1 MKYKWGILNHNI
13 TYINE
18 KQLIHIKWMKKWV
31 TIVEGLMVGD
41 RKMTIGY
48 IRWCFGEFVCKFKV
62 FQGRGGWGW
71 LGGWGAGGRGGGS
84 TCTVQGVAGM
94 WLVCIFCAE
103 MNVSR
108 YQGGWRVRSI
118 QLAILSRKNKW
129 YLWTFTIDFDGN
141 LAGLVKSQKG
151 EQLHITNA
159 HFNDKALHQIFT

>member
-62 FQGRGGWGW
+62 FQGRGVAGA
-71 LGGWGAGGRGGGS
+71 GWGAGGLGGVHLYSPGWCWL
-84 TCTVQGVAGM
+84 CTRNRSRFILQL
-94 WLVCIFCAE
+94 WLELCIE
-103 MNVSR
+103 TRNNLSYHRNMNKFH
-108 YQGGWRVRSI
+108 VRSGCWYAREDTI
-118 QLAILSRKNKW
+118 ILAWIMYRIRIILSYHRNMNK
-129 YLWTFTIDFDGN
+129 IH
-141 LAGLVKSQKG
+141 A
-151 EQLHITNA
+151 
-159 HFNDKALHQIFT
+159 